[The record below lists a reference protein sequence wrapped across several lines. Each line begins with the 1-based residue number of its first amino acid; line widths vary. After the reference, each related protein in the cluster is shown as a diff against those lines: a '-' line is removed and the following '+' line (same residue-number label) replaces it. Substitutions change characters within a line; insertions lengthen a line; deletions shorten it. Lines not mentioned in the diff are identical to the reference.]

1 MNLGCLVA
9 IVFVHQLLS
18 DATALPSVVK
28 IGESILSITFLVVEK
43 SSSSSEFIYYFLS
56 RNCLYKKQETQV
68 FYCV

>member
-28 IGESILSITFLVVEK
+28 IGESILSTLLTIFVA
-43 SSSSSEFIYYFLS
+43 FF
-56 RNCLYKKQETQV
+56 LYKKPLKITSNSSLNLFIIFFIEELFV
-68 FYCV
+68 